1 MSRYASGEG
10 DPIKA
15 SKEFKEM
22 VKALHSAGIEVSKQ
36 RSLFCPL
43 FSLEPL
49 ISFYLTYVTDDSSEI
64 FLPFFFCR
72 LFWT

>member
-22 VKALHSAGIEVSKQ
+22 VKALHSAGIEVSNA
-36 RSLFCPL
+36 LCFAPF

-49 ISFYLTYVTDDSSEI
+49 VSFCLTYVTDDSSEI
-64 FLPFFFCR
+64 FLPFFFGR

>member
-22 VKALHSAGIEVSKQ
+22 VKALHSAGIEVAI
-36 RSLFCPL
+36 PL
-43 FSLEPL
+43 YCS
-49 ISFYLTYVTDDSSEI
+49 V
-64 FLPFFFCR
+64 FLGSMQFVPC
-72 LFWT
+72 

>member
-22 VKALHSAGIEVSKQ
+22 VKALHSAGIEVAMPMSYH
-36 RSLFCPL
+36 LFLGPL
-43 FSLEPL
+43 
-49 ISFYLTYVTDDSSEI
+49 VI
-64 FLPFFFCR
+64 FWPMKFVP
-72 LFWT
+72 W